1 MKLLGAGEVWCSDV
15 VYFNLTP
22 SVVFVGHLSPPG
34 GDVPV
39 VIRREENSIE
49 ETNTVVFTPG
59 PEEKHHVEC
68 VHSMLFVGAG
78 LIRLSWDLAVD
89 QRYTPSSL
97 GVELEVVRVFT

>member
-15 VYFNLTP
+15 VDFNLSP
-22 SVVFVGHLSPPG
+22 SLVFVGHLSPPG

-59 PEEKHHVEC
+59 PEEKHHVKC
-68 VHSMLFVGAG
+68 VHAMLIVGAG
-78 LIRLSWDLAVD
+78 LVRLPWDLTVD
-89 QRYTPSSL
+89 QGYAPSF
-97 GVELEVVRVFT
+97 VRNEFEIVRVFT